1 MIKYALTGNI
11 ASGKSE
17 FEKELEAHDFVVLD
31 TDLIT
36 HDILIDRPEIGRA
49 FSEYDVFEFGR
60 LSKEKLGKL
69 VFSNPELKSKLESI
83 VHPLILDELNTAFK
97 VYEDESAIF
106 VSVPLLFEVGWENL
120 FDKII
125 FIKSDDDIRLKRLM
139 KRNGYDKE
147 YALKRIK
154 SQDPQEDKLSKSDFI
169 IENNGSI
176 DEFRTKITEF
186 ISNNITAS

>member
-1 MIKYALTGNI
+1 MIKYAITGNI

-17 FEKELEAHDFVVLD
+17 FEKVLEAHDFVVLD

-154 SQDPQEDKLSKSDFI
+154 SQDSQEDKLSKSDFI

-176 DEFRTKITEF
+176 DEFRAKITEF